1 MKGKI
6 GIPVLWGNWNKSC
19 WPINF
24 QDQRLNYN
32 KNVFKG
38 RELKYLLRFYLCK
51 YWEVDM
57 KFSSAFAARGYTNH
71 ITKRRS
77 TCTATFIYIL
87 VHKYR

>member
-1 MKGKI
+1 MKCKI

-38 RELKYLLRFYLCK
+38 RELKYLLRIYLCK

-71 ITKRRS
+71 ITKEE
-77 TCTATFIYIL
+77 
-87 VHKYR
+87 VHVLQLLFTY